1 VDRATIDGSRCAIG
15 GADDGIALSGGRLPA
30 PIMPG
35 VIALPLL
42 AYLTAIGCAVQTRN
56 SYTLARI

>member
-1 VDRATIDGSRCAIG
+1 VDHATIDGSRCAIG
-15 GADDGIALSGGRLPA
+15 GAGDGIALSGGHVV
-30 PIMPG
+30 PG